1 MLLCSEVGKCNG
13 QEDRSRGENSAVARC
28 KRTMVQRG
36 NARLTSSG
44 FITVS
49 KADLEG
55 VEKAEDD
62 KPPGILA
69 QANGR
74 ERKNPTEHAWPSKRA
89 ASV

>member
-1 MLLCSEVGKCNG
+1 MVRRIGLA
-13 QEDRSRGENSAVARC
+13 GENSAVARC
-28 KRTMVQRG
+28 KRTMVQQG

-49 KADLEG
+49 KGDLEG
-55 VEKAEDD
+55 LEKTEDNS
-62 KPPGILA
+62 PPGIFA

-74 ERKNPTEHAWPSKRA
+74 KRKNPTEHAWPSKRA